1 MRSERT
7 LLPLLIVTLGC
18 SAGGGAFPANKATIN
33 DVAVRATEDTGYRVV
48 NVDGKPCQRAS
59 SPYLSVARMVLVEPG
74 EHELLIEAKDAGSKL
89 PPLKVKATVEAGK
102 RYRFTRE
109 GEVVIVSEEKK

>member
-1 MRSERT
+1 
-7 LLPLLIVTLGC
+7 
-18 SAGGGAFPANKATIN
+18 
-33 DVAVRATEDTGYRVV
+33 
-48 NVDGKPCQRAS
+48 
-59 SPYLSVARMVLVEPG
+59 MVLVEPG